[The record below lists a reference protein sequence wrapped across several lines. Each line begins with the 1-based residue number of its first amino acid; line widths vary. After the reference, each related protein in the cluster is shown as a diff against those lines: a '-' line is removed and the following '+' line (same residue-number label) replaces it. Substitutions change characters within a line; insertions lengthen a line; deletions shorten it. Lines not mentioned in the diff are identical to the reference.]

1 MVCSNLVVKLQ
12 YLFILEERS
21 SKIINN
27 FLIKIVLD
35 IMKCV
40 INDRLI
46 VMNVSLKLMLTSIK

>member
-12 YLFILEERS
+12 YLFLLEERS